1 LSTMTQ
7 LTVTIMRFAETGKEL
22 AGIQE

>member
-1 LSTMTQ
+1 MTQ